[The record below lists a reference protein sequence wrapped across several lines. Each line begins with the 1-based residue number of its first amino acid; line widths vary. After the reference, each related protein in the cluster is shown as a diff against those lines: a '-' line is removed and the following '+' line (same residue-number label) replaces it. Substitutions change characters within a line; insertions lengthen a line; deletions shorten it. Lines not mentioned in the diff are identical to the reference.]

1 MADLMGGVEITGQH
15 EEDIGLDL
23 GNPHRQHVELV
34 QQHGCDL
41 LVAVGGRHVPEF
53 AVVHGRDENGVVTP
67 HGQVLEEVIL
77 RELRDRGQVRLRRLI
92 MLSIGAPS
100 SYIEV

>member
-1 MADLMGGVEITGQH
+1 MGGVEVTGQH
-15 EEDIGLDL
+15 EEDIGLGL
-23 GNPHRQHVELV
+23 GNPHRQHVKLV

-41 LVAVGGRHVPEF
+41 LIAVGGRHVPEF

-92 MLSIGAPS
+92 MLRHRYSVI
-100 SYIEV
+100 VH